1 MKSITNKDEVSITK
15 EASSDLSQE
24 ETPPTTDK
32 KPSVPIHRLFRYA
45 DKRDTL
51 MICLALLC
59 STTVGALQPA
69 SIIIFGNFLDKLT
82 LTIAEPS
89 PSTDYI
95 TATLP
100 VILVLVYMAT
110 AVLVASYAAQTL
122 WIMAGEK

>member
-1 MKSITNKDEVSITK
+1 MTSIANKDEVSIIK
-15 EASSDLSQE
+15 EASSDRTQE

-32 KPSVPIHRLFRYA
+32 KPSIPIHRLFRYA

-51 MICLALLC
+51 MICLAILC

-82 LTIAEPS
+82 LTIAD

-95 TATLP
+95 AATLP

-110 AVLVASYAAQTL
+110 AVLIASYAAQTL
-122 WIMAGEK
+122 WIIAGEK